1 MEVLLIEKDTFNS
14 ILDEHNL
21 LCDTIISLA
30 NHIRKKKPED
40 MLSVAEVC
48 EFLKIAPSTLQ
59 SIRNS
64 GKIGFVRD
72 ENNGVKYP
80 CCEVTAYIGRHG
92 VMQTSPSNG

>member
-1 MEVLLIEKDTFNS
+1 MEVLLIEKETLDC

-30 NHIRKKKPED
+30 GHIRKKKPED

-48 EFLKIAPSTLQ
+48 EFLRIAPSTLQ

-72 ENNGVKYP
+72 ENNMVKYP
-80 CCEVTAYIGRHG
+80 CREVASYIGRHG
-92 VMQTSPSNG
+92 VTQIPPANG